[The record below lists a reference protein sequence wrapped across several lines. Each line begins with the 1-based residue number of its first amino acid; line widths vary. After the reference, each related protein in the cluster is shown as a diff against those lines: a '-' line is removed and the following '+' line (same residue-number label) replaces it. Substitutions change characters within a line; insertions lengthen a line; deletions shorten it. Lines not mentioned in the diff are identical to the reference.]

1 MKECHE
7 PRAEVEHAGPSRR
20 TGDGSRPGPG
30 TACSRSLAAGPGY
43 AVLPQEGKRR
53 GMLRW
58 LATRRARLRDLRSNE
73 DGALSVLSLV
83 LVLGLT
89 ILFGSLINIGRVIDD
104 KQKLQNAADASA
116 YSSAG
121 VLARGLNGLAFS
133 NHLLSDT
140 FAITAFLREARDR
153 NAESLV
159 PPILAAWTE
168 IVPILSRSEFP
179 KIRDL
184 GPAVATKV
192 PLEQEAVT
200 AYGEMSAAVA
210 EELLPVFEYSLR
222 ERLIPEFERA
232 LVQSIPMLAQLT
244 ANDLAYRHGLHP
256 AASASRREERE
267 RGPQLGVLWRTSVI
281 PVGYNGEQDPL
292 LRSLPAI
299 DPSPGLGPGQ
309 TEPVPDPTPDGMEGR
324 DAASLPWAATY
335 LAEAQR
341 DRERYAREYLRNWID
356 DRLRFFAVEGK
367 MSQYI
372 NLYHVLACGQLQRLL
387 NEEYPRTN
395 LPHMIRRTET
405 GLDPDELRNPLNALG
420 AREHLERHHTFVG
433 VAYRLRM
440 RPTMRGIFQHPLG
453 HDPVCF
459 AQVEVFLPQGRL
471 YFNPGGMSNPSAPD
485 IGGGGVGVD
494 IGIPLD
500 PGEPRQVPPGWGG
513 EGWPVNWSLW
523 SQNWTVR
530 LVPATA
536 ESVPA
541 IVESSPPPT
550 DGAVPG
556 QYRGVLPP
564 LTRLSR
570 QAFQALNG
578 H

>member
-1 MKECHE
+1 MRQNLDRGGDAW
-7 PRAEVEHAGPSRR
+7 PAGRAGSSRAGACTSAESAGVRILRDGGRGWVQSRWVQ
-20 TGDGSRPGPG
+20 SR
-30 TACSRSLAAGPGY
+30 
-43 AVLPQEGKRR
+43 
-53 GMLRW
+53 W
-58 LATRRARLRDLRSNE
+58 ARLRELRSNE
-73 DGALSVLSLV
+73 EGALSVLSLI

-121 VLARGLNGLAFS
+121 VLARGMNGLAFS
-133 NHLLSDT
+133 NHLLCDT
-140 FAITAFLREARDR
+140 FAMTAFLREARDR

-159 PPILAAWTE
+159 PPILAAWNE

-179 KIRDL
+179 KIREL

-210 EELLPVFEYSLR
+210 QELLPVFEYILR

-232 LVQSIPMLAQLT
+232 LVQSIPMLAQVT

-256 AASASRREERE
+256 SASANSREERE

-281 PVGYNGEQDPL
+281 PVGYNGEDDPL

-341 DRERYAREYLRNWID
+341 DRERYAREYVRNWID

-372 NLYHVLACGQLQRLL
+372 NLYHVFACGQLQRLL
-387 NEEYPRTN
+387 NEEYPLTN

-405 GLDPDELRNPLNALG
+405 GQDPDDLRNPRNALA
-420 AREHLERHHTFVG
+420 ARDHLERHHTFVG
-433 VAYRLRM
+433 VAYRMRM

-459 AQVEVFLPQGRL
+459 AQVELFLPQGRL

-485 IGGGGVGVD
+485 IGGGGVGLPIEV
-494 IGIPLD
+494 PLD
-500 PGEPRQVPPGWGG
+500 PGEPQMVPPGWGG

-530 LVPATA
+530 LVPATS
-536 ESVPA
+536 ESAQA
-541 IVESSPPPT
+541 ILESSPPPT
-550 DGAVPG
+550 GGAMQG
-556 QYRGVLPP
+556 QYRGIMPP
-564 LTRLSR
+564 MTRLSR
-570 QAFQALNG
+570 GSFQTLNG